1 MARKHKP
8 LPEDFDPEAPLMRFV
23 DHDGNLIE
31 TDENGELPEKI
42 KADEIN
48 EHFYYAMERAN
59 GFFERAWWNGDAE
72 EVEIRLYKDSIKGYY
87 WTAKRINIYDNNR
100 FGDVQKALEDISG
113 ILRDVRPLK
122 PINKM
127 FGVM

>member
-23 DHDGNLIE
+23 DHEGNVIE

-42 KADEIN
+42 KSDEIN
-48 EHFYYAMERAN
+48 VHFYYAIERAN
-59 GFFERAWWNGDAE
+59 EFFERAWWNGDAE
-72 EVEIRLYKDSIKGYY
+72 EVEIRLFKDSVNGYY
-87 WTAKRINIYDNNR
+87 WTAKRINIYNNNR
-100 FGDVQKALEDISG
+100 FGDAQKALEDISG

-127 FGVM
+127 FGVI